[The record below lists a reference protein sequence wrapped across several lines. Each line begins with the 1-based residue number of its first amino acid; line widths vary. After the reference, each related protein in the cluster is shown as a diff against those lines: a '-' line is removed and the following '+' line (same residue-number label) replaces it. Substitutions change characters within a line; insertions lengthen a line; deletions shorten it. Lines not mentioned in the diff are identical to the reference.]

1 MVSVPYLTYLT
12 TLVRGPPTCERENV
26 KESQSTLVHVLSSS
40 SSLDISPKV
49 ADNFNDPRGTNKDV
63 SHANFSKN
71 SILSASPH
79 SNLNDEEYFQQ
90 LK

>member
-1 MVSVPYLTYLT
+1 MDKLHQMNEESLST
-12 TLVRGPPTCERENV
+12 PT
-26 KESQSTLVHVLSSS
+26 HVLSSS

-49 ADNFNDPRGTNKDV
+49 VDNFNDPRGTNKDV

-71 SILSASPH
+71 SIFSASPH

>member
-1 MVSVPYLTYLT
+1 MTFRLFTF
-12 TLVRGPPTCERENV
+12 VRNPSTCERKHV
-26 KESQSTLVHVLSSS
+26 KESQSTLAHVLSSS

-49 ADNFNDPRGTNKDV
+49 VDNFNDPRGTNKDV

-71 SILSASPH
+71 SIFSASPH